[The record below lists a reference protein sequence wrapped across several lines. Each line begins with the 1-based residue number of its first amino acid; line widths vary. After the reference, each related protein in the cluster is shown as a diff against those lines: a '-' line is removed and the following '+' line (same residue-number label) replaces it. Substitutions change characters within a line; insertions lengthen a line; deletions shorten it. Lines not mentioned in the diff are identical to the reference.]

1 MQTQSTNGRESR
13 ARSCA
18 RLLCGG
24 LLLTPLQALAA
35 APAHGSFAAPAQFSG
50 GGTSFGMLRVCVAL
64 ALVLASVYGVAWL
77 MRRLRGAAGVSA
89 PGIAIV
95 SQVSLGARERA
106 VLLRVG
112 ERHLLVGVAAGS
124 VRLLQEVNFA
134 SPPDGAPLTTGG
146 AAATGGASAPVAVPP
161 SFRELLRRSLGR

>member
-1 MQTQSTNGRESR
+1 MQTLPTIGRVSR
-13 ARSCA
+13 ARSSA
-18 RLLCGG
+18 RLPCSG
-24 LLLTPLQALAA
+24 LLLASLLIPLLIPLQALAA

-50 GGTSFGMLRVCVAL
+50 GSTGFGMLRVCVAL

-77 MRRLRGAAGVSA
+77 MRRLRGAAGASA

-112 ERHLLVGVAAGS
+112 EQHLLVGVAAGS
-124 VRLLQEVNFA
+124 VRLLQEVDFA
-134 SPPDGAPLTTGG
+134 SPPDATPPTATAP
-146 AAATGGASAPVAVPP
+146 AAVPP
-161 SFRELLRRSLGR
+161 TFRELLRRSLGR

>member
-1 MQTQSTNGRESR
+1 MQTQSNIGRVSR
-13 ARSCA
+13 AGSSA
-18 RLLCGG
+18 RLPCGG
-24 LLLTPLQALAA
+24 LLLAALLISLQALAA

-50 GGTSFGMLRVCVAL
+50 GSTGFGMLRVCVAL

-77 MRRLRGAAGVSA
+77 MRRLRGAAGASA

-112 ERHLLVGVAAGS
+112 EQHLLVGVAAGS
-124 VRLLQEVNFA
+124 VRLLQAVDFA
-134 SPPDGAPLTTGG
+134 GPPEGARPT
-146 AAATGGASAPVAVPP
+146 ATAPAAVPP
-161 SFRELLRRSLGR
+161 TFRELLRRSLGR

>member
-1 MQTQSTNGRESR
+1 MQNQSNNGRVSR
-13 ARSCA
+13 ARSSA

-24 LLLTPLQALAA
+24 LLLAPLLIPLQALAA
-35 APAHGSFAAPAQFSG
+35 APAHANFAAPAQFSG
-50 GGTSFGMLRVCVAL
+50 GSTGFGMLRVCVAL

-77 MRRLRGAAGVSA
+77 MRRLRGAAGASA

-112 ERHLLVGVAAGS
+112 AQHLLVGVAAGS
-124 VRLLQEVNFA
+124 VRLLQEVDFA
-134 SPPDGAPLTTGG
+134 GPPEGTPLT
-146 AAATGGASAPVAVPP
+146 ATAPAAVPP
-161 SFRELLRRSLGR
+161 TFRELLRRSLGR